1 MTGSA
6 SRTMFSLGF
15 DEDDVV
21 QVIQALTPSDFFK
34 SMEPNDSGFINWQD
48 VYRPYYKG
56 IQLYVKFQ
64 LGPRGQVVVS
74 FKER

>member
-1 MTGSA
+1 M
-6 SRTMFSLGF
+6 
-15 DEDDVV
+15 
-21 QVIQALTPSDFFK
+21 Q
-34 SMEPNDSGFINWQD
+34 WQD

-64 LGPRGQVVVS
+64 LGANGQVVVS